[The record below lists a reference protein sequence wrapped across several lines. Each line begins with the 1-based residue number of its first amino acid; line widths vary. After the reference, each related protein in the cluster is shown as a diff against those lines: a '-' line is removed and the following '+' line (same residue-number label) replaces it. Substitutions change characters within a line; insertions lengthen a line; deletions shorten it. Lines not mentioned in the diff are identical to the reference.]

1 MISQCPPLNDV
12 IPAHVPETETILVLD
27 FGAQY
32 TQLIARRVRECNV
45 YCEIVPFDTPVAE
58 IAARKPCGIVF
69 SGGPSSVYDDGAPR
83 ADTAIYTLG
92 IPILGICYGVQLMTY
107 QLGGDVRPADRR
119 EYGAASLSIIDAEPL
134 FEGIGIAGDSVAC
147 WMSHGDKVITPPDGF
162 TIAATTESAPAAAI
176 VNRARG
182 LYGVQFHPEVAHT
195 PFGSKLLRNFLF
207 GPCGCHGT
215 WTASSFIDEAIE
227 SIRTRVGTA
236 GVVCGVSGG
245 IDSCCV
251 AALLHRAIGEQLTCV
266 FVDHGLLR
274 KGEAEQVRD
283 EFAGAFGIKLIY
295 ADARERFLKRLSGV
309 SDPETKRKIIGD
321 EFVRVFEEHADSI
334 PGIEFLAQGT
344 LYPDVIESGGS
355 KQSVT
360 IKTHHNVGGLPE
372 DMTLLVLEPLRL
384 LFKDEA
390 RAVAAELGLPDTIVW
405 RHPFPGPGLAIRILG
420 EVTQERLDVLKEADA
435 IFIEELRSAGLYREV
450 RQALA
455 VLAPIHSVGVMGDL
469 RTYGNPI
476 ILRAVTTEDFMTA
489 AWARLPYELLERVS
503 SRIVNEVPGINRVV
517 YDISSKP
524 PATIE
529 WE

>member
-1 MISQCPPLNDV
+1 MTSLA
-12 IPAHVPETETILVLD
+12 PAYNSPVRPSPTVTETVLVLD

-32 TQLIARRVRECNV
+32 TQLIARRIRECSV
-45 YCEIVPFDTPVAE
+45 YCEILPFDTPVE
-58 IAARKPCGIVF
+58 KIAARTPKGIIF
-69 SGGPSSVYDDGAPR
+69 SGGPSSVYEDGAPLS
-83 ADTAIYTLG
+83 DPAIYALG
-92 IPILGICYGVQLMTY
+92 IPVLGICYGIQLMTY
-107 QLGGDVRPADRR
+107 QLGGVVQASDQR
-119 EYGAASLSIIDAEPL
+119 EYGPATLKIVESNAL
-134 FEGIGIAGDSVAC
+134 FEGIGECGDTLPC
-147 WMSHGDKVITPPDGF
+147 WMSHGDKVISPPPGF
-162 TIAATTESAPAAAI
+162 HVVATTESAPSALI
-176 VNRARG
+176 VNPFSR

-195 PFGSKLLRNFLF
+195 PFGSQLLKNFLY
-207 GPCGCHGT
+207 GPCGCTGS
-215 WTASSFIDEAIE
+215 WTASSFIDDAIE
-227 SIRTRVGTA
+227 KIQSRVGSS
-236 GVVCGVSGG
+236 GVICGVSGG

-251 AALLHRAIGEQLTCV
+251 AALLHRAIRDQLTCV

-274 KGEAEQVRD
+274 KGEAAEVRD
-283 EFAGAFGIKLIY
+283 GFAGAFGIKLIY

-309 SDPETKRKIIGD
+309 TDPETKRKIIGE
-321 EFVRVFEEHADSI
+321 EFVRVFEEHAESV

-355 KQSVT
+355 KQSAT

-372 DMTLLVLEPLRL
+372 DMNLQVIEPLRM

-420 EVTQERLDVLKEADA
+420 EVTQQRLDVLKEADA
-435 IFIEELRSAGLYREV
+435 IFIEELRAAGLYREV

>member
-1 MISQCPPLNDV
+1 MTSLAPALDNPDISLPTD
-12 IPAHVPETETILVLD
+12 TETVLVLD

-45 YCEIVPFDTPVAE
+45 YCEILPFDTPVE
-58 IAARKPCGIVF
+58 QIRARNPRGIVF
-69 SGGPSSVYDDGAPR
+69 SGGPNSVYEEGAPHS
-83 ADTAIYTLG
+83 DPAIYSLG
-92 IPILGICYGVQLMTY
+92 IPILGICYGIQLMAY
-107 QLGGDVRPADRR
+107 QLGGEVRADNQR
-119 EYGAASLSIIDAEPL
+119 EYGSATLKILESQPL
-134 FEGIGIAGDSVAC
+134 FDGIGEGGDCVPC
-147 WMSHGDKVITPPDGF
+147 WMSHGDKVVTPPPGF
-162 TIAATTESAPAAAI
+162 HTVATTDSAPVAAI
-176 VNRARG
+176 VNSDRK
-182 LYGVQFHPEVAHT
+182 LYGVQFHPEVVHT
-195 PFGSKLLRNFLF
+195 PFGSQLLRNFLY
-207 GPCGCHGT
+207 GPCGCVGV
-215 WTASSFIDEAIE
+215 WTASSFIDDAIE
-227 SIRTRVGTA
+227 KVRARVGES
-236 GVVCGVSGG
+236 GVICGVSGG

-295 ADARERFLKRLSGV
+295 ADARARFLNRLAGV
-309 SDPETKRKIIGD
+309 TEPETKRKIIGE
-321 EFVRVFEEHADSI
+321 EFVRVFEEHAETV
-334 PGIEFLAQGT
+334 PGIQYLAQGT

-372 DMTLLVLEPLRL
+372 DMNLQVIEPLRM

-390 RAVAAELGLPDTIVW
+390 RAVAAELGLPESIVW

-435 IFIEELRSAGLYREV
+435 IFIEELRASGLYREV

>member
-1 MISQCPPLNDV
+1 MVNNSVEAGAPVSDHNAELV
-12 IPAHVPETETILVLD
+12 IVLD

-32 TQLIARRVRECNV
+32 TQLIARRIREQNV
-45 YCEIVPFDTPVAE
+45 YCEILPFDTSLAA
-58 IAARKPCGIVF
+58 IAAKQPRGIVF
-69 SGGPSSVYDDGAPR
+69 SGGPSSVYEEGAPHS
-83 ADTAIYTLG
+83 DPGIYDLG
-92 IPILGICYGVQLMTY
+92 IPVLGICYGVQLMSY
-107 QLGGDVRPADRR
+107 QLGGEVRSADQR
-119 EYGAASLSIIDAEPL
+119 EYGGAELTIIDPDPL
-134 FEGIGIAGDSVAC
+134 FEGIENIATGLSC
-147 WMSHGDKVITPPDGF
+147 WMSHGDKVITPAPGF
-162 TIAATTESAPAAAI
+162 KVVATTASAPVAAI
-176 VNRARG
+176 VNAERK

-195 PFGSKLLRNFLF
+195 PFGSRMLRNFLY
-207 GPCGCHGT
+207 GPCGCTGK
-215 WTASSFIDEAIE
+215 WTASSFINEAIDI
-227 SIRTRVGTA
+227 IRERVGAA
-236 GVVCGVSGG
+236 GVICGVSGG

-251 AALLHRAIGEQLTCV
+251 AALMHRAIGDQLTCI

-274 KGEAEQVRD
+274 KGEAEEVR
-283 EFAGAFGIKLIY
+283 EQFAAAFGIRLVY
-295 ADARERFLKRLSGV
+295 ADARQRFMEKLAGV
-309 SDPETKRKIIGD
+309 SDPERKRKIIGE
-321 EFVRVFEEHADSI
+321 EFVRVFEEHAESI
-334 PGIEFLAQGT
+334 SGAEFLAQGT

-355 KQSVT
+355 KASVV

-372 DMTLLVLEPLRL
+372 DMTLKVIEPLRL

-390 RAVAAELGLPDTIVW
+390 RAVAAELGLPENIVW

-420 EVTQERLDVLKEADA
+420 DITEAKIKTLQEADA
-435 IFIEELRSAGLYREV
+435 IFIEELRKAGLYKEI

-489 AWARLPYELLERVS
+489 DWARLPYELLEKVS
-503 SRIVNEVPGINRVV
+503 NRIVNEVAGVNRVV

>member
-1 MISQCPPLNDV
+1 MTTRVSISSANRIQNGTDV
-12 IPAHVPETETILVLD
+12 ENILVLD

-45 YCEIVPFDTPVAE
+45 YCEIVPFDTTVEDIIKRNP
-58 IAARKPCGIVF
+58 RGIIF
-69 SGGPSSVYDDGAPR
+69 SGGPSSVYEDGAPH
-83 ADTAIYTLG
+83 ADSRIYDLG
-92 IPILGICYGVQLMTY
+92 IPILGICYGVQLMAY
-107 QLGGDVRPADRR
+107 QLGGVVRSADRR
-119 EYGAASLSIIDAEPL
+119 EYGSAALTIETVDPL
-134 FEGIGIAGDSVAC
+134 FVGIGDAGDNVPC
-147 WMSHGDKVITPPDGF
+147 WMSHGDKVIDPPPGF
-162 TIAATTESAPAAAI
+162 IVVATTESAPIAAI
-176 VNRARG
+176 VNAERR

-195 PFGSKLLRNFLF
+195 PFGTRLLRNFLY
-207 GPCGCHGT
+207 GPCGCNGS
-215 WTASSFIDEAIE
+215 WTASSFIHDAIK
-227 SIRTRVGTA
+227 SIREVVGNS

-251 AALLHRAIGEQLTCV
+251 AALLQRAIGDQLTCI

-283 EFAGAFGIKLIY
+283 EFARAFGINLVY
-295 ADARERFLKRLSGV
+295 ADARERFLTRLQGV
-309 SDPETKRKIIGD
+309 IDPETKRKIIGE
-321 EFVRVFEEHADSI
+321 EFVRVFEEHAEGLS
-334 PGIEFLAQGT
+334 GVEFLAQGT

-360 IKTHHNVGGLPE
+360 IKTHHNVGGLPD
-372 DMTLLVLEPLRL
+372 DMTLKVIEPLRS

-390 RAVAAELGLPDTIVW
+390 RLVAAELGLPESIVW

-420 EVTQERLDVLKEADA
+420 EITAARISTLQEADA
-435 IFIEELRSAGLYREV
+435 IFIEELRLAGLYREV
-450 RQALA
+450 NQALA

-476 ILRAVTTEDFMTA
+476 ILRAVTTDDYMTA
-489 AWARLPYELLERVS
+489 AWARLPFDLLERVS
-503 SRIVNEVPGINRVV
+503 NRIVNEVKGINRVV